1 MSAIAVKF
9 GGSSLADASCFKKVS
24 EIIKSEPK
32 RKFVIPSAPG
42 KRFEGDVKITDM
54 LLKAYE
60 TASKGGDIA
69 DTFGQIKKRY
79 DQIIEDLGLDMSL
92 DLEFAKIKEGI
103 VNKAG
108 RDYTASRGEYL
119 SGLVMSKYIGFPFV
133 DAAEVIFF
141 GNNGNF
147 DAELTNSVMGKKLS
161 KHENAVIP
169 GFYGIM
175 PNGTIKT
182 FPRGGSD
189 ITGAIVA
196 RAANAEMYEN
206 WTDTSGVLMA
216 DPKIINDPK
225 PIDVMTYR
233 ELRELSYMGFS
244 VFHEDSIFPVKL
256 AKIPINIK
264 NTNDPAAKGTLIV
277 NHTDSIGENII
288 TGIAG
293 RKNFAVVTLEKDMM
307 NSEIGFVKRV
317 LEAFEKYNINFEH
330 LPTGIDTLSLIINE
344 RDGETYKDL
353 LFRELQQKASPDSIE
368 YQKSLSLIAVVGR
381 GMIRTKGTAAR
392 VFQAVAEAGVNV
404 RMIDQGSSEL
414 NIIIGVNDSD
424 FEKAMQ
430 AIYDAFT
437 RLHG

>member
-1 MSAIAVKF
+1 VSVKAVKF
-9 GGSSLADASCFKKVS
+9 GGSSLADASQFKKAA
-24 EIIKSEPK
+24 EIIKSDPE

-42 KRFEGDVKITDM
+42 KRSPDDVKVTDL
-54 LLKAYE
+54 LLKTYE
-60 TASKGGDIA
+60 IASKGGDIT
-69 DTFGQIKKRY
+69 DIFGQIKKRY
-79 DQIIEDLGLDMSL
+79 DQIIEGLALDMSL
-92 DLEFAKIKEGI
+92 ESEFAKIKDGI

-119 SGLVMSKYIGFPFV
+119 NGLIMAGYIGFPFV

-141 GNNGNF
+141 NNNGSF

-161 KHENAVIP
+161 KYENAVIP
-169 GFYGIM
+169 GFYGTM

-196 RAANAEMYEN
+196 RATGASVYEN
-206 WTDTSGVLMA
+206 WTDVSGVLMA
-216 DPKIINDPK
+216 DPRIIKDPK
-225 PIDVMTYR
+225 PIDIMTYR

-264 NTNDPAAKGTLIV
+264 NTDDPLAKGTLIV

-317 LEAFEKYNINFEH
+317 LEVFEKFNINFEH
-330 LPTGIDTLSLIINE
+330 LPTGIDTLSLIVNE
-344 RDGETYKDL
+344 HDGETYKDL
-353 LFRELQQKASPDSIE
+353 LFRELQQKVFPDSIE
-368 YQKSLSLIAVVGR
+368 YQRSLSLIAVVGR

-392 VFQAVAEAGVNV
+392 VFKAVADAGVNV

-430 AIYDAFT
+430 AIYSAFA
-437 RLHG
+437 

>member
-1 MSAIAVKF
+1 MSIKAVKF
-9 GGSSLADASCFKKVS
+9 GGSSLADASQFKKAA
-24 EIIKSEPK
+24 EIIKSDPE

-42 KRFEGDVKITDM
+42 KRSPDDVKVTDL
-54 LLKAYE
+54 LLKTYE
-60 TASKGGDIA
+60 IASKGGDITDIFA
-69 DTFGQIKKRY
+69 QIQKRY
-79 DQIIEDLGLDMSL
+79 DQITRGLGLDMSL
-92 DLEFAKIKEGI
+92 EPEFAKIKDGI

-119 SGLVMSKYIGFPFV
+119 NGLVMARYIGFPFI

-141 GNNGNF
+141 GNNGSF

-161 KHENAVIP
+161 KYENAVIP
-169 GFYGIM
+169 GFYGTM

-196 RAANAEMYEN
+196 RAAGASLYEN
-206 WTDTSGVLMA
+206 WTDVSGVLMA
-216 DPKIINDPK
+216 DPGIIKDPK
-225 PIDVMTYR
+225 PIDIMTYR

-264 NTNDPAAKGTLIV
+264 NTDDPAAKGTLIV
-277 NHTDSIGENII
+277 NHTDSIGKNTI

-317 LEAFEKYNINFEH
+317 LEVFEKFNINFEH
-330 LPTGIDTLSLIINE
+330 LPTGIDTLSLIVNE

-353 LFRELQQKASPDSIE
+353 LFRELQQKVFPDSIE
-368 YQKSLSLIAVVGR
+368 YQRSLSLIAVVGR

-392 VFQAVAEAGVNV
+392 VFGAVADAGVNV

-430 AIYDAFT
+430 AIYDAFA
-437 RLHG
+437 